1 MKIVLKY
8 FVNIPLLSIAYSACA
23 QTTVVND
30 APVVKGTTV
39 VIAGKEYRRSGYH
52 NFFWGDHYRKEWTLP
67 VRVNNF
73 YLDTAKGGLTPTET
87 GGGRQTK
94 TLRLKNKSGR
104 EYVLRSI
111 DKNFGQALPDEA
123 RGTFMSHI
131 ARDQASIGHPWS
143 AIIIPPLAEAAG
155 IYHTN
160 PVIVFVPEQSALGN
174 YNKEYANQ
182 LYLFEERPDDNQED
196 APHFGNSVNLIGS
209 EKLLEHIWED
219 NDNHVD
225 QTAFV
230 RARLFDMVI
239 GDWGRHP
246 DNWRW
251 AKFEDGKK
259 NIYKPVP
266 RDRDQAFTK
275 IDGFYP
281 SLAGWV
287 YKPFQGF
294 DNTIKDVPGWNK
306 HARPLDRIFLT
317 DLTKDEWIDQAIIVQ
332 QGLTDSLISASVRLL
347 PPEIFAISGNSIIE
361 RIKSRRD
368 HLQQYA
374 IAYYDNLSQRFDL
387 AGTHDRE
394 LFTIDRINRRETKVE
409 ISKIAKDGEVKA
421 PYYSRI
427 LNSKETREIRIYS
440 LESSDKIVLKGKNEH
455 NPIKVRIIDP
465 DATDTLSYITS
476 QIDGKELTS
485 QLKLPNEVVIYDGK
499 RYEYDT
505 AHEKKFNFT
514 VRPFISSSRY
524 QVFDRNPLKSFPRT
538 GLKVIAT
545 LTYIPKPWEKK
556 EYETSHHLCFNYGI
570 LRNALNFGY
579 IGRWGR
585 LFGTWDFV
593 IKARMDAP
601 AVENFYGIGNETIR
615 SNKATNYYQTRSERQ
630 YVAIGV
636 ERDIEKVHHFE
647 LSLIGQSVKVHN
659 TGDHYITSAQTLM
672 DPSVF
677 DRKFFAGVEGGY
689 SYLNV
694 DNQVFPFKGVGV
706 SLGVGFLRNIDDNK
720 SFAKGLLSATAFLPL
735 SKQFSLAIRTGG
747 GTLSGTADYYNLNSI
762 GGGGSGE
769 MRGYDRERFYG
780 KQSFYLN
787 NDLRWVFNTR
797 NWLYNG
803 KAGLLAFYDMGRVWI
818 PGEVSKSLHGSYGF
832 GAIFIPYNKFSLTVS
847 YGISSEASHLN
858 FKTGFYF

>member
-1 MKIVLKY
+1 
-8 FVNIPLLSIAYSACA
+8 
-23 QTTVVND
+23 
-30 APVVKGTTV
+30 
-39 VIAGKEYRRSGYH
+39 
-52 NFFWGDHYRKEWTLP
+52 
-67 VRVNNF
+67 
-73 YLDTAKGGLTPTET
+73 
-87 GGGRQTK
+87 
-94 TLRLKNKSGR
+94 
-104 EYVLRSI
+104 
-111 DKNFGQALPDEA
+111 
-123 RGTFMSHI
+123 
-131 ARDQASIGHPWS
+131 
-143 AIIIPPLAEAAG
+143 
-155 IYHTN
+155 
-160 PVIVFVPEQSALGN
+160 
-174 YNKEYANQ
+174 
-182 LYLFEERPDDNQED
+182 
-196 APHFGNSVNLIGS
+196 
-209 EKLLEHIWED
+209 
-219 NDNHVD
+219 
-225 QTAFV
+225 
-230 RARLFDMVI
+230 MVI

-259 NIYKPVP
+259 NIYRPVP

-294 DNTIKDVPGWNK
+294 DKTIKDVPGWDK
-306 HARPLDRIFLT
+306 HARPLDRLFLT
-317 DLTKDEWIDQAIIVQ
+317 DLTKEEWIKQATIIQ
-332 QGLTDSLISASVRLL
+332 QALTDSLISSSVRLL

-361 RIKSRRD
+361 TIRSRRD

-374 IAYYDNLSQRFDL
+374 IDYYNNLSQRFDL

-394 LFTIDRINRRETKVE
+394 LFTVDRIDRKETKVE
-409 ISKIAKDGEVKA
+409 ISKITKDGEVKA
-421 PYYSRI
+421 PYYSRV
-427 LNSKETREIRIYS
+427 LNSKETRELRIYS
-440 LESSDKIVLKGKNEH
+440 LETSDKIIVKGKDDH
-455 NPIKVRIIDP
+455 NPMKIRVIDP
-465 DATDTLSYITS
+465 EATDSVLFE
-476 QIDGKELTS
+476 GKDL
-485 QLKLPNEVVIYDGK
+485 QNEVVIHRGK
-499 RYEYDT
+499 KYEYDT
-505 AHEKKFNFT
+505 THQKKYNFSL
-514 VRPFISSSRY
+514 RPFISSSRY

-545 LTYIPKPWEKK
+545 FTYIPKPWEKE

-570 LRNALNFGY
+570 LRNAFNFGY

-601 AVENFYGIGNETIR
+601 AVENFFGVGNETKLI
-615 SNKATNYYQTRSERQ
+615 NKTINFYRTLSERQ
-630 YVAIGV
+630 YAGIGV

-647 LSLIGQSVKVHN
+647 FSLIAQSIKINN
-659 TGDHYITSAQTLM
+659 TGDHYINSVQAFA

-706 SLGVGFLRNIDDNK
+706 SLGLGYLRNIDDNK
-720 SFAKGLLSATAFLPL
+720 SFAKTLLSTTAFLPL
-735 SKQFSLAIRTGG
+735 SRQFSLAVRAGG
-747 GTLSGTADYYNLNSI
+747 GALSGKADYYNLNSI

-787 NDLRWVFNTR
+787 NDLRWVFNTK

-803 KAGLLAFYDMGRVWI
+803 KAGLLVFYDMGRVWM
-818 PGEVSKSLHGSYGF
+818 PGEVSKSLHGSYG
-832 GAIFIPYNKFSLTVS
+832 GGLIFIPYNRFSLTAT
-847 YGISSEASHLN
+847 YGVSSETTHIN

>member
-8 FVNIPLLSIAYSACA
+8 FVNILLLSVSCSAIA
-23 QTTVVND
+23 QTTVVKD

-39 VIAGKEYRRSGYH
+39 VIAGKEYKRSGYH
-52 NFFWGDHYRKEWTLP
+52 DIFWGNHYRKEWTTP

-73 YLDTAKGGLTPTET
+73 YLDTAKGGLIPTEA

-94 TLRLKNKSGR
+94 TLRLKNKNGK

-123 RGTFMSHI
+123 RGTFMSNI
-131 ARDQASIGHPWS
+131 ARDQASIGHPYA
-143 AIIIPPLAEAAG
+143 AIIIPPMAEAAG

-160 PVIVFVPEQSALGN
+160 PLIVFVPEQAALGN

-182 LYLFEERPDDNQED
+182 LYLFEERPDENQED
-196 APHFGNSVNLIGS
+196 VASFGNSVNLIGS

-259 NIYKPVP
+259 NIYRPVP

-294 DNTIKDVPGWNK
+294 DKTIKDVPGWNK

-317 DLTKDEWIDQAIIVQ
+317 DLTKDEWIKQAQIVQ
-332 QGLTDSLISASVRLL
+332 QALTDTLISASVHLL

-368 HLQQYA
+368 HLQKYA
-374 IAYYDNLSQRFDL
+374 TDYYDNLSQRFDL

-394 LFTIDRINRRETKVE
+394 LFTVDRINRKETKVE
-409 ISKIAKDGEVKA
+409 ISKITKDGEVKD
-421 PYYSRI
+421 PYYSRV
-427 LNSKETREIRIYS
+427 LNSKETRELRIYS
-440 LESSDKIVLKGKNEH
+440 LESSDKVIMKGNDEH
-455 NPIKVRIIDP
+455 NPIKVRVIDP
-465 DATDTLSYITS
+465 EGTDSIS
-476 QIDGKELTS
+476 VENK
-485 QLKLPNEVVIYDGK
+485 QLNNEVAIYDGK
-499 RYEYDT
+499 KYEYDT
-505 AHEKKFNFT
+505 IHQKKFDFT

-545 LTYIPKPWEKK
+545 LTYIPKPWEKD

-570 LRNALNFGY
+570 LRSAFNFGY

-601 AVENFYGIGNETIR
+601 AVENFFGVGNETKLI
-615 SNKATNYYQTRSERQ
+615 NKTTNYYQTKSERQ

-647 LSLIGQSVKVHN
+647 FSLIGQSVKVHN
-659 TGDHYITSAQTLM
+659 IGDHYITSAQTLM

-706 SLGVGFLRNIDDNK
+706 SLGLGYLRNIDDNR
-720 SFAKGLLSATAFLPL
+720 SFGKALLSTTAFLPL
-735 SKQFSLAIRTGG
+735 SKQFSLAIRAGG
-747 GTLSGTADYYNLNSI
+747 GALSGTADYYNLNSI

-787 NDLRWVFNTR
+787 NDLRWVFNTK

-803 KAGLLAFYDMGRVWI
+803 KAGFLVFYDMGRVWM
-818 PGEVSKSLHGSYGF
+818 PGEKSNSLHGSYG
-832 GAIFIPYNKFSLTVS
+832 GGLIFIPYNRFSLTAT
-847 YGISSEASHLN
+847 YGVSSETTHIN

>member
-1 MKIVLKY
+1 MKIALKH
-8 FVNIPLLSIAYSACA
+8 FVVILLLSVSYSALA
-23 QTTVVND
+23 QTTVVKD
-30 APVVKGTTV
+30 APLIKGTTV
-39 VIAGKEYRRSGYH
+39 VIAGKEYKRSGYH

-94 TLRLKNKSGR
+94 TLRLKNKLGK

-123 RGTFMSHI
+123 RGTFMSNI
-131 ARDQASIGHPWS
+131 ARDQASIGHPYG

-160 PVIVFVPEQSALGN
+160 PVIVFVPEQPALGN
-174 YNKEYANQ
+174 YNKDYANQ
-182 LYLFEERPDDNQED
+182 LYLFEERPDENQED
-196 APHFGNSVNLIGS
+196 VASFGNSVNLIGS

-225 QTAFV
+225 QTSFV

-259 NIYKPVP
+259 NIYRPVP

-294 DNTIKDVPGWNK
+294 DKTIKDVPGWDK
-306 HARPLDRIFLT
+306 HARPLDRLFLT
-317 DLTKDEWIDQAIIVQ
+317 DLTKEEWIKQATIIQ
-332 QGLTDSLISASVRLL
+332 QALTDSLISSSVRLL

-361 RIKSRRD
+361 TIRSRRD

-374 IAYYDNLSQRFDL
+374 IDYYNNLSQRFDL

-394 LFTIDRINRRETKVE
+394 LFTVDRIDRKETKVE
-409 ISKIAKDGEVKA
+409 ISKITKDGEVKA
-421 PYYSRI
+421 PYYSRV
-427 LNSKETREIRIYS
+427 LNSKETRELRIYS
-440 LESSDKIVLKGKNEH
+440 LETSDKIIVKGKDDH
-455 NPIKVRIIDP
+455 NPMKIRVIDP
-465 DATDTLSYITS
+465 EATDSVLFE
-476 QIDGKELTS
+476 GKDL
-485 QLKLPNEVVIYDGK
+485 QNEVVIHRGK
-499 RYEYDT
+499 KYEYDT
-505 AHEKKFNFT
+505 THQKKYNFSL
-514 VRPFISSSRY
+514 RPFISSSRY

-545 LTYIPKPWEKK
+545 FTYIPKPWEKE

-570 LRNALNFGY
+570 LRNAFNFGY

-601 AVENFYGIGNETIR
+601 AVENFFGVGNETKLI
-615 SNKATNYYQTRSERQ
+615 NKTINFYRTLSERQ
-630 YVAIGV
+630 YAGIGV

-647 LSLIGQSVKVHN
+647 FSLI
-659 TGDHYITSAQTLM
+659 A
-672 DPSVF
+672 
-677 DRKFFAGVEGGY
+677 
-689 SYLNV
+689 
-694 DNQVFPFKGVGV
+694 
-706 SLGVGFLRNIDDNK
+706 
-720 SFAKGLLSATAFLPL
+720 
-735 SKQFSLAIRTGG
+735 
-747 GTLSGTADYYNLNSI
+747 
-762 GGGGSGE
+762 
-769 MRGYDRERFYG
+769 
-780 KQSFYLN
+780 
-787 NDLRWVFNTR
+787 
-797 NWLYNG
+797 
-803 KAGLLAFYDMGRVWI
+803 
-818 PGEVSKSLHGSYGF
+818 
-832 GAIFIPYNKFSLTVS
+832 
-847 YGISSEASHLN
+847 
-858 FKTGFYF
+858 